1 MKLSLKTFN
10 LLGLLVTILFF
21 SACGSSN
28 KNRQESDTEN
38 QPLVKAPDFNADSA
52 YLYVKK
58 QVDFGPRVPNT
69 AAHRSCGD
77 YLAKQ
82 LES

>member
-28 KNRQESDTEN
+28 KNRQESETEN
-38 QPLVKAPDFNADSA
+38 QPLVKASRF
-52 YLYVKK
+52 
-58 QVDFGPRVPNT
+58 
-69 AAHRSCGD
+69 
-77 YLAKQ
+77 
-82 LES
+82 